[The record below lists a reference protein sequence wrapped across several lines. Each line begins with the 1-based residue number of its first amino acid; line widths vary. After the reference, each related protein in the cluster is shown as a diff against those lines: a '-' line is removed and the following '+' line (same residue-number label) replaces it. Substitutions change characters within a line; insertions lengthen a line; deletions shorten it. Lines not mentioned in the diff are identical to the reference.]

1 MALSFLGHSPSFE
14 IWVFNVNG
22 RELVAR
28 NFSTQSPLQLK
39 FAGAFDKYSGSP
51 LINTSGFNITE
62 STDKVIVW
70 TWGGKQY
77 TSYWVAES
85 DDIDDP
91 DANITLFFGP
101 AVPYSGP
108 PVSPVGITVS
118 NKTKEDREA
127 SAASAA
133 ASQPSPS
140 MQITPAA
147 QLSTAAPE
155 QASPAPAKPV
165 SSGVASPAVIQAQQ
179 TQQDAI
185 SVGLISEFKDSIDNA
200 NRALAVSEAQ
210 RKVDINAL
218 NSARIEIQTA
228 KQMLA
233 EAQAKAT
240 RDQELLLAQMAEKVQ
255 EMQERAEI
263 QINIA
268 RQMLAQQ
275 AQQTTPPTPVKT
287 GTTQSPVVTTPTQ
300 TPTTAPNETDWA
312 KLALQLG
319 AAYLLLS

>member
-1 MALSFLGHSPSFE
+1 
-14 IWVFNVNG
+14 
-22 RELVAR
+22 
-28 NFSTQSPLQLK
+28 
-39 FAGAFDKYSGSP
+39 
-51 LINTSGFNITE
+51 
-62 STDKVIVW
+62 
-70 TWGGKQY
+70 
-77 TSYWVAES
+77 
-85 DDIDDP
+85 
-91 DANITLFFGP
+91 
-101 AVPYSGP
+101 
-108 PVSPVGITVS
+108 
-118 NKTKEDREA
+118 
-127 SAASAA
+127 
-133 ASQPSPS
+133 

-165 SSGVASPAVIQAQQ
+165 SSGVVSPAVIQAQQ

-240 RDQELLLAQMAEKVQ
+240 RDQELLLAQMTEKVQ

-275 AQQTTPPTPVKT
+275 AQQTTPPAPVKN

>member
-118 NKTKEDREA
+118 NKTKDDREA
-127 SAASAA
+127 SA

-268 RQMLAQQ
+268 RQMLASQQ
-275 AQQTTPPTPVKT
+275 APPPAPVGTGTIPSPVVSTPTTPP
-287 GTTQSPVVTTPTQ
+287 STTPTGLNWV
-300 TPTTAPNETDWA
+300 T
-312 KLALQLG
+312 LGLQLG
-319 AAYLLLS
+319 AAYLIFS

>member
-39 FAGAFDKYSGSP
+39 FAGVFDKYSGSVP

-70 TWGGKQY
+70 TWAGKQY
-77 TSYWVAES
+77 TSYWLVES

-91 DANITLFFGP
+91 DANVTLFFGP

-108 PVSPVGITVS
+108 PTAPVGNGGVTNTQSPPPPAIPAIVPSLPIDTGLVS
-118 NKTKEDREA
+118 D
-127 SAASAA
+127 
-133 ASQPSPS
+133 
-140 MQITPAA
+140 
-147 QLSTAAPE
+147 
-155 QASPAPAKPV
+155 
-165 SSGVASPAVIQAQQ
+165 
-179 TQQDAI
+179 
-185 SVGLISEFKDSIDNA
+185 FKDAIDNA

-218 NSARIEIQTA
+218 NSARVEIETA

-240 RDQELLLAQMAEKVQ
+240 RDQQLLLEQMAEKVQ

-275 AQQTTPPTPVKT
+275 AQQAQQPPVTAPVVT
-287 GTTQSPVVTTPTQ
+287 APVVTSPVVTSPVVTA
-300 TPTTAPNETDWA
+300 PTTAPGGTDWV
-312 KLALQLG
+312 KLGLQLG
-319 AAYLLLS
+319 AAYLILS